1 MTHGVT
7 ENTAGLLGDG
17 EAGGLN
23 EATSDIFGTAVEWYA
38 NLASDNP
45 DYLIGELVNL
55 NGDGTPLRYL
65 DRPSRDGR
73 SADCWS
79 STLGGLDPHYSSG
92 PLNHWFYLA
101 SEGSGAKV
109 INGVSYNSLTCN
121 GLPVT
126 GYRSGPGRK
135 DLVPRPVDIPHV
147 EQHLRGR
154 SRGGHPVRQGPVW
167 RHIGRVRRHRG
178 VVLCDR
184 RAAGRLDL
192 RRHPAAPSWQQ
203 PVAQLGLRVGCGQLD
218 RHGRTYYEQHRPTGA
233 LRQLEDVARRQGQ
246 ANHPEP
252 VAVGGD
258 SDQHHRDEAVARIP
272 QRLAARHSTR

>member
-126 GYRSGPGRK
+126 GIGRDQAEKIWYRALSTYLTSNSTYAAAREAAIQSAK
-135 DLVPRPVDIPHV
+135 DLYGATSVECAGIAASFSAIAVPRGASPFVAPPPLPAGSNLLLNSGFESGAASWTGTAGPITNSI
-147 EQHLRGR
+147 GR
-154 SRGGHPVRQGPVW
+154 PAHSGSWKMWLGGKGRPTTQNHWQSD
-167 RHIGRVRRHRG
+167 RHI
-178 VVLCDR
+178 
-184 RAAGRLDL
+184 
-192 RRHPAAPSWQQ
+192 
-203 PVAQLGLRVGCGQLD
+203 
-218 RHGRTYYEQHRPTGA
+218 E
-233 LRQLEDVARRQGQ
+233 E
-246 ANHPEP
+246 
-252 VAVGGD
+252 
-258 SDQHHRDEAVARIP
+258 RIF
-272 QRLAARHSTR
+272 QM